1 MMRLKSGASKK
12 EEGNNVTNTS
22 DGFVPRYDAGSP
34 SMANSGRI
42 PAQPDAPGDV
52 WKGMGGMEPNDD
64 TLSGMEIPLYTVADG
79 GAADTDAE
87 MAQALR
93 PPHKRVWL
101 IVLLSIL
108 GVIVVAAVAGFFTA
122 RWYYQDK
129 AAPGITFAGVSVAGQ
144 NRAQL
149 ADTVKQ
155 AVNATKITVT
165 DQQGNTVT
173 ASLKDLGVT
182 VNEQQTVS
190 ELVSAKNANPFMRIN
205 PFAKQSVKLAATTD
219 KLALSEYL
227 TGKLITPD
235 QQAIASTIS
244 YDDASSKFV
253 VNAGRG
259 GQTPVIDT
267 VTKAVDQAIDQ
278 PGSVRTASVSYTQT
292 DMPISEAAAAQA
304 ADQANAGLAL
314 TVTVNNG
321 DATTYKIP
329 AATIASWTT
338 TTADPAKGTIA
349 VSYNK
354 QAISE
359 YMAGELGQHLNQ
371 TKTNQVDLVDASG
384 NVIMTKTKGV
394 NGVAIKDTATVADQV
409 YSALSGNRS
418 ATLTVAS
425 DVTKFDTEQQKVT
438 WKIVVDRSKQ
448 TATVYNNDQVVQT
461 FNVCTGKTGKHET
474 TPGNYFI
481 YLKYKVQDMRGSNDD
496 GSRYLTPGVKW
507 ISYFNGG
514 QGFHTANW
522 NASGIAS
529 GDPTGHGSHGCV
541 NMNEAD
547 AKWIY
552 DNCPEGTLVQVV
564 GAQPTSPVR

>member
-1 MMRLKSGASKK
+1 
-12 EEGNNVTNTS
+12 
-22 DGFVPRYDAGSP
+22 
-34 SMANSGRI
+34 MANFGRI

-64 TLSGMEIPLYTVADG
+64 TLSGMEIPLYAVADG

-129 AAPGITFAGVSVAGQ
+129 AAPGITFAGVSVAGR

-314 TVTVNNG
+314 TITVNNG

-354 QAISE
+354 QAINE

-496 GSRYLTPGVKW
+496 GSQYLTPGVKW

>member
-1 MMRLKSGASKK
+1 
-12 EEGNNVTNTS
+12 
-22 DGFVPRYDAGSP
+22 
-34 SMANSGRI
+34 MANSDRI

-52 WKGMGGMEPNDD
+52 WKGIGGMEPNDD

-278 PGSVRTASVSYTQT
+278 PGSVHTASVSYTQT

>member
-1 MMRLKSGASKK
+1 
-12 EEGNNVTNTS
+12 
-22 DGFVPRYDAGSP
+22 
-34 SMANSGRI
+34 MANFGRI